1 MYSEVQNCTYVE
13 SGFLMARKKKL
24 EEAENSVERSN
35 PQSDDTD
42 SQGKSKDAIKPG
54 KKLKTRTK
62 PVQTSER
69 GSFAPFALTLALM
82 MLTALVFSFF
92 YRPVSSSIVAPKTN
106 ESLRIYLSITTSD
119 FATEGSASGSLD
131 ICKGTR
137 SFPNIDD
144 AAVIVNDI
152 NNRQIG
158 LVQVDEASSKS
169 NSTCLYELR
178 LKPVPVFSGT
188 KLNVSVR
195 FPFGDSN
202 TFLVDVGSEPPYKK
216 INIRLTLG

>member
-1 MYSEVQNCTYVE
+1 
-13 SGFLMARKKKL
+13 
-24 EEAENSVERSN
+24 
-35 PQSDDTD
+35 
-42 SQGKSKDAIKPG
+42 
-54 KKLKTRTK
+54 
-62 PVQTSER
+62 
-69 GSFAPFALTLALM
+69 M

-92 YRPVSSSIVAPKTN
+92 YRPVSSSFVAPKTN

-152 NNRQIG
+152 NNKQIG

-178 LKPVPVFSGT
+178 LQPVPVFSGT